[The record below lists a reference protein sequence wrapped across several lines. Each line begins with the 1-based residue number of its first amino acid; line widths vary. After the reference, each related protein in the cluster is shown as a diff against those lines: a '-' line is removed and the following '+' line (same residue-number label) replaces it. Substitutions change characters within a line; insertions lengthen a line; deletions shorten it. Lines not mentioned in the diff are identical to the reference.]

1 MGKQEEDLVY
11 TEPKLIRADTSIL
24 LGLRM
29 VEKSGLVSGERI
41 KVTTE
46 IGSRRIVIEQMK
58 KGENNK

>member
-1 MGKQEEDLVY
+1 MEKQEEDLVY

-46 IGSRRIVIEQMK
+46 VGSGRIVIEQMK
-58 KGENNK
+58 KGEN